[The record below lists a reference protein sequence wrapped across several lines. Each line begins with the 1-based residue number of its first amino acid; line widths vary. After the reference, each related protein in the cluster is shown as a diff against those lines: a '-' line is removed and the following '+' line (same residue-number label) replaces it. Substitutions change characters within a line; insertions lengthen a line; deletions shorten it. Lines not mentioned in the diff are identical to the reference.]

1 MIDEVFYSI
10 PHAFLVISNLRL
22 PIKLQGQII
31 INQPQY
37 KMDVLR
43 RI

>member
-37 KMDVLR
+37 IMDV
-43 RI
+43 